1 MAIDFPNS
9 PTTGDIHTVSGKQW
23 QWDSEKWIAYGSSLA
38 PDVLKVDSGNN
49 RVGINQTSPAYS
61 LDVTGTARI
70 TGDLTVQGTTTTIE
84 SAAVN
89 TSLIFEG
96 ATADSYETT
105 LTLVDPT
112 ADRTITLPN
121 NTGTVALTTDN
132 VASATLAATA
142 TALATARTIGGTS
155 FDGTAAIVPG
165 TITVADTTD
174 TTCSVALFESA
185 TGDLA
190 PKTDGG
196 ATYNAGT
203 GTLTATA
210 FAGPLTGNVTGNAS
224 GTAATVT
231 GAAQANITSVGT
243 LTGLTIEGTVDM
255 VDGTGAGR
263 HEELQGP
270 KIKDYA
276 ETVNAIG
283 AIGGGTQD
291 IDLKLGNVVTGTVDT
306 STTTFTFTGEPTSGI
321 GISFTLILA
330 NGGSQTVNWPSE
342 VKWAGGT
349 APTLTTSGTDVLTFT
364 TVDAGGTSWYGFA
377 AGLAMA

>member
-1 MAIDFPNS
+1 M
-9 PTTGDIHTVSGKQW
+9 
-23 QWDSEKWIAYGSSLA
+23 
-38 PDVLKVDSGNN
+38 
-49 RVGINQTSPAYS
+49 
-61 LDVTGTARI
+61 
-70 TGDLTVQGTTTTIE
+70 
-84 SAAVN
+84 
-89 TSLIFEG
+89 
-96 ATADSYETT
+96 
-105 LTLVDPT
+105 
-112 ADRTITLPN
+112 
-121 NTGTVALTTDN
+121 
-132 VASATLAATA
+132 
-142 TALATARTIGGTS
+142 
-155 FDGTAAIVPG
+155 
-165 TITVADTTD
+165 
-174 TTCSVALFESA
+174 
-185 TGDLA
+185 
-190 PKTDGG
+190 
-196 ATYNAGT
+196 
-203 GTLTATA
+203 
-210 FAGPLTGNVTGNAS
+210 TGNAS
-224 GTAATVT
+224 GTALTVT
-231 GAAQANITSVGT
+231 QAAQTAITSVGT
-243 LTGLTIEGTVDM
+243 LTGLTVEGTVDM

-377 AGLAMA
+377 AGLDMT

>member
-1 MAIDFPNS
+1 MAINFPDS
-9 PTTGDIHTVSGKQW
+9 PSNGDIHTVSGKQW
-23 QWDSEKWIAYGSSLA
+23 QYVSPDTKWIAYGASLA

-49 RVGINQTSPAYS
+49 RVGINQTSPAYG
-61 LDVTGTARI
+61 LDVTGTARVTGVI
-70 TGDLTVQGTTTTIE
+70 TASGGVTGTASVATEATNVTASANNSTDETVYPTF
-84 SAAVN
+84 VD
-89 TSLIFEG
+89 G
-96 ATADSYETT
+96 AT
-105 LTLVDPT
+105 
-112 ADRTITLPN
+112 
-121 NTGTVALTTDN
+121 GTQG
-132 VASATLAATA
+132 
-142 TALATARTIGGTS
+142 IE
-155 FDGTAAIVPG
+155 
-165 TITVADTTD
+165 TD
-174 TTCSVALFESA
+174 TGL
-185 TGDLA
+185 
-190 PKTDGG
+190 
-196 ATYNAGT
+196 TYNPST
-203 GTLTATA
+203 GVLTSTGFTGAVI
-210 FAGPLTGNVTGNAS
+210 GNVTGNAS
-224 GTAATVT
+224 GTALTVT
-231 GAAQANITSVGT
+231 QPAQTAITSVGT

>member
-1 MAIDFPNS
+1 MATLNFPAS
-9 PTTGDIHTVSGKQW
+9 PSNGDIHTHDGKQW
-23 QWDSEKWIAYGSSLA
+23 QYVSADTKWIAYGASLA

-49 RVGINQTSPAYS
+49 RVGINQTSPAYG
-61 LDVTGTARI
+61 LDVTGTARVTGLITASGGI
-70 TGDLTVQGTTTTIE
+70 TGTASLASLATEVTAPANHSTDETVYPTF
-84 SAAVN
+84 VD
-89 TSLIFEG
+89 G
-96 ATADSYETT
+96 ATGTQGIETDT
-105 LTLVDPT
+105 
-112 ADRTITLPN
+112 
-121 NTGTVALTTDN
+121 ALTYNPSTG
-132 VASATLAATA
+132 VL
-142 TALATARTIGGTS
+142 TS
-155 FDGTAAIVPG
+155 
-165 TITVADTTD
+165 
-174 TTCSVALFESA
+174 
-185 TGDLA
+185 TGF
-190 PKTDGG
+190 TG
-196 ATYNAGT
+196 AVI
-203 GTLTATA
+203 
-210 FAGPLTGNVTGNAS
+210 GNVTGNAS
-224 GTAATVT
+224 GTALTVT
-231 GAAQANITSVGT
+231 QPAQTAITSVGT

-349 APTLTTSGTDVLTFT
+349 APTLTTSGTEVLTFT

>member
-1 MAIDFPNS
+1 MATQY
-9 PTTGDIHTVSGKQW
+9 PTTLDTSVQQPSPLATTEMDDAGFLHDEVHTNASGAI
-23 QWDSEKWIAYGSSLA
+23 IALETKLG
-38 PDVLKVDSGNN
+38 V
-49 RVGINQTSPAYS
+49 
-61 LDVTGTARI
+61 
-70 TGDLTVQGTTTTIE
+70 
-84 SAAVN
+84 
-89 TSLIFEG
+89 G
-96 ATADSYETT
+96 ATT
-105 LTLVDPT
+105 
-112 ADRTITLPN
+112 
-121 NTGTVALTTDN
+121 
-132 VASATLAATA
+132 AATA
-142 TALATARTIGGTS
+142 STNDVLVKQADGDTEWATVPASTPTA
-155 FDGTAAIVPG
+155 
-165 TITVADTTD
+165 ITVADTTD

-203 GTLTATA
+203 GVLTATG

-231 GAAQANITSVGT
+231 GAAQSAITSLGT

-270 KIKDYA
+270 KVKDYA

-283 AIGGGTQD
+283 SIGGGTQD

-306 STTTFTFTGEPTSGI
+306 STTTFTFSAPPTSGI
-321 GISFTLILA
+321 ATSFTLFLT
-330 NGGSQTVNWPSE
+330 NGGSQTVNWPAS
-342 VKWAGGT
+342 VDWAGGT
-349 APTLTTSGTDVLTFT
+349 APTLTTSGVDILTFT
-364 TVDAGGTSWYGFA
+364 TVDAGTIWYGFA

>member
-1 MAIDFPNS
+1 MATLNFPAS
-9 PTTGDIHTVSGKQW
+9 PSNGDIHTHDGKQW
-23 QWDSEKWIAYGSSLA
+23 QYVSADTKWIAYGASLA

-49 RVGINQTSPAYS
+49 RVGINQTSPAYG
-61 LDVTGTARI
+61 LDVTGTARVTGLITASGGI
-70 TGDLTVQGTTTTIE
+70 TGT
-84 SAAVN
+84 A
-89 TSLIFEG
+89 SL
-96 ATADSYETT
+96 ATE
-105 LTLVDPT
+105 V
-112 ADRTITLPN
+112 
-121 NTGTVALTTDN
+121 
-132 VASATLAATA
+132 TA
-142 TALATARTIGGTS
+142 TANNSTDETVYPTFVDGATGTQ
-155 FDGTAAIVPG
+155 GIE
-165 TITVADTTD
+165 TD
-174 TTCSVALFESA
+174 TAL
-185 TGDLA
+185 
-190 PKTDGG
+190 
-196 ATYNAGT
+196 TYNPST
-203 GTLTATA
+203 GVLTSTGFTGAVI
-210 FAGPLTGNVTGNAS
+210 GNVTGTAS
-224 GTAATVT
+224 GTALTVT
-231 GAAQANITSVGT
+231 QPAQTAITSVGT

>member
-1 MAIDFPNS
+1 MATLDFP
-9 PTTGDIHTVSGKQW
+9 TGQVNGYIHTHEGKQW
-23 QWDSEKWIAYGSSLA
+23 EYVSADTKWIAYGASLA
-38 PDVLKVDSGNN
+38 PDVLKVDASNN
-49 RVGINQTSPAYS
+49 RVGINKTSPSYG
-61 LDVTGTARI
+61 LEVTGTARVTGLITASGGI
-70 TGDLTVQGTTTTIE
+70 TGTASLASLATEVTV
-84 SAAVN
+84 SANNSTNETVYP
-89 TSLIFEG
+89 TFVDG
-96 ATADSYETT
+96 ATSTQGIETDT
-105 LTLVDPT
+105 GLTYNPSTGALV
-112 ADRTITLPN
+112 AAAF
-121 NTGTVALTTDN
+121 TGLAST
-132 VASATLAATA
+132 ASALSPGAH
-142 TALATARTIGGTS
+142 IN
-155 FDGTAAIVPG
+155 GTAFTGAG
-165 TITVADTTD
+165 NITVTA
-174 TTCSVALFESA
+174 AA
-185 TGDLA
+185 
-190 PKTDGG
+190 
-196 ATYNAGT
+196 
-203 GTLTATA
+203 GTLTGATLNSSVTA
-210 FAGPLTGNVTGNAS
+210 SSLTT
-224 GTAATVT
+224 
-231 GAAQANITSVGT
+231 VGT

>member
-1 MAIDFPNS
+1 
-9 PTTGDIHTVSGKQW
+9 
-23 QWDSEKWIAYGSSLA
+23 
-38 PDVLKVDSGNN
+38 
-49 RVGINQTSPAYS
+49 
-61 LDVTGTARI
+61 
-70 TGDLTVQGTTTTIE
+70 
-84 SAAVN
+84 
-89 TSLIFEG
+89 
-96 ATADSYETT
+96 
-105 LTLVDPT
+105 
-112 ADRTITLPN
+112 
-121 NTGTVALTTDN
+121 
-132 VASATLAATA
+132 
-142 TALATARTIGGTS
+142 
-155 FDGTAAIVPG
+155 
-165 TITVADTTD
+165 
-174 TTCSVALFESA
+174 LFESA
-185 TGDLA
+185 TGDLG
-190 PKTDGG
+190 PKSDAGI
-196 ATYNAGT
+196 TYNAGT
-203 GTLTATA
+203 GMLTATGLT
-210 FAGPLTGNVTGNAS
+210 GPLTGNAATATQLAASVNIGGVAFTGAGSIDLPGVNAAGTQATSGNAATATTA
-224 GTAATVT
+224 GTVTTAAQ
-231 GAAQANITSVGT
+231 GAITSVGT
-243 LTGLTIEGTVDM
+243 LTGLTVEGTVDM